1 MTSSVSADGPPSAGP
16 QLRNAEGTPAPAPL
30 RNEDLF
36 GPESLQLQEQ
46 FDTRRLAGRLVE
58 HFVRPELSPEQA
70 KFVAGSRMVFLATV
84 NAAGQPECTYKG
96 GRPGFI
102 RVLDDRTLVLPFY
115 DGNGLFSTLG
125 NIRATGRVG
134 LFFIDFEEQYRLRVN
149 GTAQVAEPDPE
160 ADPGAL
166 VQVTVTSE
174 VVYDL
179 CERYVHTMRFVA
191 ESEYCPAP
199 GYQPPPAPYLAKPL
213 YDGVRPGHPPEE
225 TSCNGERS
233 T

>member
-1 MTSSVSADGPPSAGP
+1 MTSSASADDGGPG
-16 QLRNAEGTPAPAPL
+16 RAPL

-58 HFVRPELSPEQA
+58 HFVRPEFSPEQA
-70 KFVAGSRMVFLATV
+70 KFIAGCRMVFLATV

-96 GRPGFI
+96 GRPGFV

-149 GTAQVAEPDPE
+149 GSARVAEPDPE

-166 VQVTVTSE
+166 VLVTVTSE

-213 YDGVRPGHPPEE
+213 YDGVRPGTPPDGTAE
-225 TSCNGERS
+225 NGERS

>member
-1 MTSSVSADGPPSAGP
+1 MTSSVSADGTPSAGSAP
-16 QLRNAEGTPAPAPL
+16 PADATLRDSDGTPAPAPLRDSDGTPAPAPL

-58 HFVRPELSPEQA
+58 HFVRPGLSPEQA
-70 KFVAGSRMVFLATV
+70 AFVAGCRMVFLATV

-125 NIRATGRVG
+125 NIR
-134 LFFIDFEEQYRLRVN
+134 
-149 GTAQVAEPDPE
+149 
-160 ADPGAL
+160 
-166 VQVTVTSE
+166 
-174 VVYDL
+174 
-179 CERYVHTMRFVA
+179 
-191 ESEYCPAP
+191 
-199 GYQPPPAPYLAKPL
+199 
-213 YDGVRPGHPPEE
+213 
-225 TSCNGERS
+225 
-233 T
+233 

>member
-1 MTSSVSADGPPSAGP
+1 MSSSVSADGASAADASP
-16 QLRNAEGTPAPAPL
+16 PL
-30 RNEDLF
+30 RGEDLF
-36 GPESLQLQEQ
+36 GPESRQLQEQ
-46 FDTRRLAGRLVE
+46 FDTRRLADRLVQ
-58 HFVRPELSPEQA
+58 HFVRPGLSPEQA
-70 KFVAGSRMVFLATV
+70 KFISGCRMVFLATV
-84 NAAGQPECTYKG
+84 DAAGRPECTYKG

-102 RVLDDRTLVLPFY
+102 RVLDDRTLTLPFY

-149 GTAQVAEPDPE
+149 GTAQVAEPDPD

-166 VQVTVTSE
+166 VLVTVTSE

-179 CERYVHTMRFVA
+179 CERYVHTMQFVR

-213 YDGVRPGHPPEE
+213 YDGVRPGQPPGDPIAD
-225 TSCNGERS
+225 SGERS

>member
-1 MTSSVSADGPPSAGP
+1 MTSSVSADGAAAAP
-16 QLRNAEGTPAPAPL
+16 EGQPL
-30 RNEDLF
+30 RNEELF
-36 GPESLQLQEQ
+36 GPESLHLQER
-46 FDTRRLAGRLVE
+46 FDTRRLANRLVE

-70 KFVAGSRMVFLATV
+70 AFVTGCRMVFLATV

-102 RVLDDRTLVLPFY
+102 RVLDNRTLVLPFY

-134 LFFIDFEEQYRLRVN
+134 LFFIDFEEHYRLRVN

-166 VQVTVTSE
+166 VLVTVTSE

-179 CERYVHTMRFVA
+179 CERYVHTMRFVQ

-213 YDGVRPGHPPEE
+213 YDGVRPGEPPPDVPGDSE
-225 TSCNGERS
+225 GS